1 MSRAADRS
9 KRVDDDSDTSI
20 TLRDSATGAP
30 ITRFDVGVWL
40 MFGNP
45 PTPCILE
52 RVMSDG
58 RLCVMAKPGVRMIG
72 RCEVGDKGKYKGV
85 AMVID
90 EIQPAPEFDN
100 LDVELNGPT
109 TIPGA
114 LLMPKVDP
122 EMDRDRVYLRVVG
135 FTPGAIRGKK
145 AKKAYKRA
153 KNDHRRAMERTAEKG
168 HGDGGDEA
176 AVQGQPTA

>member
-1 MSRAADRS
+1 MSRAADRM
-9 KRVDDDSDTSI
+9 KRTDDSDTSI

-45 PTPCILE
+45 PSPCLLE
-52 RVMSDG
+52 RIMPDG
-58 RLCVMAKPGVRMIG
+58 RLCVLAKPGVRMDG
-72 RCEVGDKGKYKGV
+72 RCEIGDKGKYKGV

-90 EIQPAPEFDN
+90 EIQPAEAFDA
-100 LDVELNGPT
+100 DTELNGPT

-122 EMDRDRVYLRVVG
+122 EQDRDRVYLRVVG
-135 FTPGAIRGKK
+135 FTTAAIRGKK

-153 KNDHRRAMERTAEKG
+153 KNEHRRAKERTAEKG
-168 HGDGGDEA
+168 QGDGGEA
-176 AVQGQPTA
+176 TVQGQPSA